1 MGQCS
6 KAAWHNGSVIC
17 PRCQATPARPL
28 GQAGSPLEWF
38 TCPACHHVWAA
49 GVAVPAVSA
58 QSRRLTGDNRKH
70 IVAVD
75 DDALTLELVERTLSA
90 YRVSPARD
98 AAEALAI
105 LSSAEPVDLLLTD
118 YLMPHMTGEE
128 LVFRARA
135 QRPGIA
141 VLIMTGYGKAVAAA
155 EPAWWAAERHVSK
168 PFHIDALREAVESLI
183 G

>member
-1 MGQCS
+1 
-6 KAAWHNGSVIC
+6 
-17 PRCQATPARPL
+17 
-28 GQAGSPLEWF
+28 
-38 TCPACHHVWAA
+38 
-49 GVAVPAVSA
+49 VPAVSA

-128 LVFRARA
+128 LVYRARA